1 MAIEQITFHGHND
14 WYALF
19 VKTGAEHAVQRKLK
33 NMEFQ
38 NLNFHVPSREMR
50 IRSKGKWAI
59 DIQPMFPGY
68 ILVNGMLTNSN
79 YSKAKQIADV
89 YAWIGNEHG
98 PLPIYPEEV
107 ALLKKL
113 IDDDDVIRL
122 SRVMYEGMRIMVVDG
137 PLMGQ
142 EAIIRKV
149 DRRKARVKIAL
160 SVFGNEKLVD
170 ISVEDVE
177 GVKNSEA
184 AVG

>member
-1 MAIEQITFHGHND
+1 MAIEQITFCGHED

-38 NLNFHVPSREMR
+38 DLDFHVPSREMR
-50 IRSKGKWAI
+50 IRKKGKWVI

-68 ILVNGMLTNSN
+68 ILVNGRLTDSN

-89 YAWIGNEHG
+89 YTWIGNDRG

-113 IDDDDVIRL
+113 IDGDDLIRI
-122 SRVMYEGMRIMVVDG
+122 SRVVYEGMRIIIVDG

-149 DRRKARVKIAL
+149 DRRKSRVKIAL

-170 ISVEDVE
+170 ISIEDVE
-177 GVKNSEA
+177 GKVF
-184 AVG
+184 